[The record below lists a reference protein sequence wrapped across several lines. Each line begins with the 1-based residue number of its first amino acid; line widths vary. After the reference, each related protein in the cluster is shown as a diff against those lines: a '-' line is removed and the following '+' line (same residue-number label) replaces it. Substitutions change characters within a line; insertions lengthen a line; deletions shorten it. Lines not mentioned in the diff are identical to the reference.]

1 MKALQGKRPMYTDRT
16 DPFDVELAPFA
27 HRFSPSWDHFHTE
40 SKFQDLSL
48 CAFTLNYKPGK
59 LLCAVLEHVEWS
71 HDGLKRC
78 VNGPKRCCNG
88 ENSGSVKSVGLC
100 PIPYTYAVFPVL
112 IDVIVFICTACRMA
126 TELFSIIYFTEKE
139 KQLQVEC
146 ISLGIHER
154 PCRNSA

>member
-1 MKALQGKRPMYTDRT
+1 MG
-16 DPFDVELAPFA
+16 
-27 HRFSPSWDHFHTE
+27 
-40 SKFQDLSL
+40 SKFQDRSL

-78 VNGPKRCCNG
+78 TNGLKQCANGLKQCCNG
-88 ENSGSVKSVGLC
+88 ENLGSIKSIGLC

-126 TELFSIIYFTEKE
+126 TELLSTIYSQKKRSSSKLNAFHLASMKGHAEIVHELLNAPIIPSGSQPAAAKT
-139 KQLQVEC
+139 
-146 ISLGIHER
+146 
-154 PCRNSA
+154 CRVSFNV